1 MQQEPKYISSA
12 VHAGWDEISRLRQLL
27 EADMFTSRD
36 YLILP
41 LHSMV
46 PPADQKAVFRAA
58 PPGVRKVTALP
69 CTRLSTSF

>member
-1 MQQEPKYISSA
+1 MQTGPDHGISA

-27 EADMFTSRD
+27 EADIFTSRD

-58 PPGVRKVTALP
+58 PPGVRKVTALFP
-69 CTRLSTSF
+69 HTSAHCS

>member
-1 MQQEPKYISSA
+1 MDGVPAPEQDCSCT
-12 VHAGWDEISRLRQLL
+12 GWDEISRLRQLL
-27 EADMFTSRD
+27 EGDIFTSRD

-58 PPGVRKVTALP
+58 PPGVRKVCGCIL
-69 CTRLSTSF
+69 L